1 MGQADCRRLC
11 ACRVLARRTSARS
24 AWGRPGRH
32 RCLDAG
38 SLSSKTVS
46 RATVAE
52 DVSALAWFAD
62 GQRLIYRSARQGG
75 LVRVQLGKL
84 EVERLAPILTPGS
97 PFGIAVSRSGKWMIF
112 NETVVGAS
120 PLGIWRMPLD
130 PTGPRELVAGGRF
143 RLTYPSLSPDDC
155 WLAYISDETGRPEA
169 FVRPLAGGVGVQVST
184 AGADY
189 VRWSRRGDELFF
201 SNGTMIL
208 AAGVSTTP
216 TVRVGAPAILLRGF
230 PVTGVALECSVSPDA
245 KRFVFMESVQAAMT
259 GSLDV
264 TLNWRAASAD
274 PVAPPK

>member
-1 MGQADCRRLC
+1 MVCG
-11 ACRVLARRTSARS
+11 
-24 AWGRPGRH
+24 
-32 RCLDAG
+32 
-38 SLSSKTVS
+38 
-46 RATVAE
+46 RATV
-52 DVSALAWFAD
+52 DLS
-62 GQRLIYRSARQGG
+62 I
-75 LVRVQLGKL
+75 GKTG
-84 EVERLAPILTPGS
+84 RAGS
-97 PFGIAVSRSGKWMIF
+97 GSS
-112 NETVVGAS
+112 
-120 PLGIWRMPLD
+120 IWRMPLD

-230 PVTGVALECSVSPDA
+230 PVSGLALECSVSPDA
-245 KRFVFMESVQAAMT
+245 KRFCVHGECPGRDDGQ
-259 GSLDV
+259 
-264 TLNWRAASAD
+264 
-274 PVAPPK
+274 P